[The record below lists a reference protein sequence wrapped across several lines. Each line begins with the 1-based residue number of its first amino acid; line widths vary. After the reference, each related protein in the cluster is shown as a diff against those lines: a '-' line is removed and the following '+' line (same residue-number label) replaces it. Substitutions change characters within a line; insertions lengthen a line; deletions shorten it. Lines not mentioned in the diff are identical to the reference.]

1 MNFTSK
7 LISWYTQNK
16 RELPWRSRKDP
27 YAIWLS
33 EVILQQTRIDQG
45 LAYYEAFIEN
55 FPTVFDL
62 AKAEEQTVLKLWQG
76 LGYYS
81 RARNLHHT
89 SKVVVEEFNGIFP
102 ESHSELL
109 KLKGIGDYTASAIAS
124 ICHNEPQP
132 VVDGNVFRVLSRVF
146 GIETP
151 IDTSVGQ
158 KEFKALAQELIEVKQ
173 PGEFN
178 QALMEF
184 GAIHCTPKKPKCE
197 ICPFQKKCVGF
208 QLEKV
213 DKLPVKKGKT
223 KVQNRY
229 YNYLVVV
236 SADEKTF
243 LEKRTN
249 GIWKNLYQFPLIEKK
264 AVSTVSL
271 IEVEKLFPVQKIE
284 SVTLYN
290 DKPVIHKLSHRNLF
304 VQFWVVYASA
314 LESEGISVN
323 KINDYPVPVV
333 IQNFI
338 EEFNF

>member
-7 LISWYTQNK
+7 LISWYKQNK

-33 EVILQQTRIDQG
+33 EVIMQQTRIDQG
-45 LAYYEAFIEN
+45 MAYYDAFIEN

-62 AKAEEQTVLKLWQG
+62 AKAEEETVLKLWQG

-89 SKVVVEEFNGIFP
+89 SKVIVKEFNGIFP
-102 ESHSELL
+102 ESYNKLL
-109 KLKGIGDYTASAIAS
+109 KLKGIGDYTASAIVS
-124 ICHNEPQP
+124 ICHNEPLP

-151 IDTSVGQ
+151 IDTSTGQ
-158 KEFKALAQELIEVKQ
+158 KEFKTLARELIHTKQ

-184 GAIHCTPKKPKCE
+184 GATHCTPKKPKCNV
-197 ICPFQKKCVGF
+197 CPFHKKCVAF
-208 QLEKV
+208 QLKKV
-213 DKLPVKKGKT
+213 DKLPVKKRKT

-249 GIWKNLYQFPLIEKK
+249 GIWKNLYQFPMIEK
-264 AVSTVSL
+264 AEVSTVS
-271 IEVEKLFPVQKIE
+271 IHEVESHFPNQKIE
-284 SVTLYN
+284 SVTLYS
-290 DKPVIHKLSHRNLF
+290 DKPVIHKLSHRNLY
-304 VQFWVVYASA
+304 VQFWVVYASTLDTA
-314 LESEGISVN
+314 GIPVN
-323 KINDYPVPVV
+323 NINDYPVPVV

-338 EEFNF
+338 ESFNF

>member
-7 LISWYTQNK
+7 LISWYKQNK

-33 EVILQQTRIDQG
+33 EIILQQTRIDQG
-45 LAYYEAFIEN
+45 LAYYKAFIQT

-62 AKAEEQTVLKLWQG
+62 AKAEEETVLKLWQG

-89 SKVVVEEFNGIFP
+89 AKVIAEEFNGIFP
-102 ESHSELL
+102 DSHRELL

-124 ICHNEPQP
+124 ICYGEPQP

-151 IDTSVGQ
+151 IDSTAGQ
-158 KEFKALAQELIEVKQ
+158 KEFKILAQELIDTKH

-184 GAIHCTPKKPKCE
+184 GATHCTPKRPKCE
-197 ICPFQKKCVGF
+197 GCPLQKKCVAF

-213 DKLPVKKGKT
+213 DKLPVKNWKT

-229 YNYLVVV
+229 FNYLVMV

-243 LEKRTN
+243 LEKRLN
-249 GIWKNLYQFPLIEKK
+249 GIWKNLYQFPLIEKE
-264 AVSTVSL
+264 AVTSISVY
-271 IEVEKLFPVQKIE
+271 EVEKLFPGQKVE
-284 SVTLYN
+284 SVTLFN
-290 DKPVIHKLSHRNLF
+290 DKPVIHKLSHRKLY

-314 LESEGISVN
+314 LETEGIPVD

-338 EEFNF
+338 ESFTF

>member
-7 LISWYTQNK
+7 LISWYKQNK

-33 EVILQQTRIDQG
+33 EIILQQTRIDQG

-89 SKVVVEEFNGIFP
+89 SKVVVEELNGIFP
-102 ESHSELL
+102 ESHRELL
-109 KLKGIGDYTASAIAS
+109 RLKGIGDYTASAISS

-151 IDTSVGQ
+151 IDTSAGQ
-158 KEFKALAQELIEVKQ
+158 KEFKALAQELIDIKQ

-184 GAIHCTPKKPKCE
+184 GAIHCTPKKPQCE
-197 ICPFQKKCVGF
+197 ICTFQKKCVAF

-243 LEKRTN
+243 LEKRTI
-249 GIWKNLYQFPLIEKK
+249 GIWKNLYQFPLIEKE
-264 AVSTVSL
+264 AVSSVSI

-290 DKPVIHKLSHRNLF
+290 DKPVIHKLSHRNLY

-314 LESEGISVN
+314 LEAEGIPVN

-338 EEFNF
+338 ESFTF

>member
-338 EEFNF
+338 ESFTF